1 MPPTDTVAFG
11 LAFVLI
17 NACIKC
23 EHTDSLEVI
32 DMELLDLKIHINVKL
47 VQLVA
52 GL

>member
-1 MPPTDTVAFG
+1 MPPTDTIAFG

-23 EHTDSLEVI
+23 EHTDSPGVI
-32 DMELLDLKIHINVKL
+32 DMELFNLKIHVNMKL
-47 VQLVA
+47 IQLVA